1 MPSNLPSNAITP
13 EMKKIFREN
22 FNQTSSN
29 PEPLRLA
36 NDPPPW
42 RMFSKKESVEG
53 NFSQRI
59 IDSDQERR
67 GQQYQVEDI
76 EAQMVNAALVLRRPL
91 LIAGHAGVGKT
102 SLAYAVAWQLGLG
115 NVLRWSITSRS
126 TLKEALYEYDALA
139 RLQDASLQKSGVDEG
154 KNAEDIGKYIT
165 LGPLGTAL
173 LPNKSGP
180 YHPRVLLIDEI
191 DKSDIDL
198 PNDLLHVFEE
208 GIFEIPEI
216 ARHKQKDEA
225 QKTVLV
231 RTWRSSAL
239 ADIPASGIVTCD
251 DFPLVIMTTN
261 GEREFSPAFRR
272 RCLEIT
278 IARPGREKLERIIK
292 SHLNLQGSLDDKVK
306 YLLDQFELRMRDE
319 RFGLAVDQLL
329 NSIYLAQSKIDDVDP
344 TKHQSLLDAILHSL
358 TEQTTITES

>member
-1 MPSNLPSNAITP
+1 MSSTSKI
-13 EMKKIFREN
+13 KKIFRSN
-22 FNQTSSN
+22 FTQAS
-29 PEPLRLA
+29 PDPKPLKLA

-42 RMFSKKESVEG
+42 RSFGKKSNLEG
-53 NFSQRI
+53 DFEQRI
-59 IDSDQERR
+59 MDPEQMRR
-67 GQQYQVEDI
+67 GQQYQAE
-76 EAQMVNAALVLRRPL
+76 ELETQMVNAALVLRRPL
-91 LIAGHAGVGKT
+91 LIAGFAGVGKT

-126 TLKEALYEYDALA
+126 TLKEALYEYDAIA
-139 RLQDASLQKSGVDEG
+139 RLQDASLQKSGVVGASAD
-154 KNAEDIGKYIT
+154 DIGRYIT

-208 GIFEIPEI
+208 GTFEIPEI
-216 ARHKQKDEA
+216 ARHKQKAPE
-225 QKTVLV
+225 QTTISV
-231 RTWRSSAL
+231 RTWRSTAT
-239 ADIPASGIVTCD
+239 AEIPSNGIITCD
-251 DFPLVIMTTN
+251 DFPLVILTTN

-278 IARPGREKLERIIK
+278 IARPGREKLERIIR
-292 SHLNLQGSLDDKVK
+292 SHLNLQGDLDEKVQ
-306 YLLDQFELRMRDE
+306 YLLNQFELRMRDE

-329 NSIYLAQSKIDDVDP
+329 NSIYLAQSKADVDP
-344 TKHQSLLDAILHSL
+344 TEYKTLLDAIFHSL
-358 TEQTTITES
+358 TEQLSISEM

>member
-1 MPSNLPSNAITP
+1 MPKNKLNPTTRKTKI
-13 EMKKIFREN
+13 KKIFRN
-22 FNQTSSN
+22 DFNRSTPD
-29 PEPLRLA
+29 PEPLRFA

-42 RMFSKKESVEG
+42 RVFGKKVDVTGS
-53 NFSQRI
+53 FQQKKM
-59 IDSDQERR
+59 DSDQMRR
-67 GQQYQVEDI
+67 GQQYQAEEI
-76 EAQMVNAALVLRRPL
+76 ETRMINAALVLRRPL
-91 LIAGHAGVGKT
+91 LISGHAGVGKT

-126 TLKEALYEYDALA
+126 TLREALYEYDAIA
-139 RLQDASLQKSGVDEG
+139 RLQDASLQKSGIG
-154 KNAEDIGKYIT
+154 NANANNIGQYIT

-180 YHPRVLLIDEI
+180 YQPRVLLIDEI

-208 GIFEIPEI
+208 GTFEIPEI
-216 ARHKQKDEA
+216 ARYKHKNG
-225 QKTVLV
+225 QKTVAV
-231 RTWRSSAL
+231 RTWRSTLTANVPSN
-239 ADIPASGIVTCD
+239 GIVTSD
-251 DFPLVIMTTN
+251 DFPLVILTTN

-278 IARPGREKLERIIK
+278 IARPGREKLERIIR
-292 SHLNLQGSLDDKVK
+292 SQLNLQGKLDDKVQ

-329 NSIYLAQSKIDDVDP
+329 NSIYLAQSKADVDP
-344 TKHQSLLDAILHSL
+344 TEYKTLLDTIFHSL
-358 TEQTTITES
+358 TDQTSISEI